1 MFSKFNRHIFILPL
15 RSVLRLPKSEQK
27 TPMLYATLSDALSF
41 IVGISGYFHDS
52 SVCLLKDAKVVEFI
66 KEESL
71 TRVKGSKGFPC
82 RALLLI
88 KDKYNLSDDN
98 VDHVVFYEKPFR
110 GWASR
115 IFRSLSMPK
124 RAFKLLNNQLKQ
136 FWNGPISVAKEIR
149 SVIPIAENK
158 LLYAPHH
165 LSHVLSAL
173 CSKKFRK

>member
-1 MFSKFNRHIFILPL
+1 MS
-15 RSVLRLPKSEQK
+15 
-27 TPMLYATLSDALSF
+27 LS
-41 IVGISGYFHDS
+41 
-52 SVCLLKDAKVVEFI
+52 

-149 SVIPIAENK
+149 SIIPIAENK

-165 LSHVLSAL
+165 LSHVLSAMPFVPKNL
-173 CSKKFRK
+173 ENEVQLHLFLMELVMTTVIVYTGRREQKRITVFTKVSEFLRSFLFCSYRFLRFPDK